1 MDGYKAVI
9 YESSKELN
17 AKERI
22 KFKNITNAVSIDE
35 LSSEKEFN
43 NETFLINVDGYIV
56 LEIHNEKSDN
66 KDYMNYLIID
76 KDGTVYKT
84 GSESFFSQFKD
95 MYDEMEEAYEL
106 ENFSIEVIRRP
117 SKNYSGKSFLT
128 CQIV

>member
-1 MDGYKAVI
+1 MVGYKATI
-9 YESSKELN
+9 HESSKQLSV
-17 AKERI
+17 KEKI
-22 KFKNITNAVSIDE
+22 KFKNLTNSVSIDNV
-35 LSSEKEFN
+35 STEKEFN
-43 NETFLINVDGYIV
+43 DEKFIIDVDGYVV
-56 LEIHNEKSDN
+56 LDIHNEKSDN

-76 KDGTVYKT
+76 KDGTVYRT
-84 GSESFFSQFKD
+84 GSESFFSQFKG

>member
-9 YESSKELN
+9 NESSRELN

-35 LSSEKEFN
+35 LSTEKEFN

-66 KDYMNYLIID
+66 EDYLNYLIFD

-84 GSESFFSQFKD
+84 GSESFFRQFKD
-95 MYDEMEEAYEL
+95 MYTEMEEAGEIDD
-106 ENFSIEVIRRP
+106 FSIVVIRRP